1 MPSVERLFRHRNIA
15 NRAGWSNIP
24 LMTTATSSGAPA
36 EVPAAPRFRITSI
49 DALRGLVMFTMI
61 FVNDLAGA
69 PRELVPDWMVH
80 FSERHPEGAS
90 GMTFVDM
97 VFPGFLFIVGM
108 SIPFALGSRP
118 LQGIALG
125 KTIFH
130 ILTRTL
136 SLLLI
141 GILMV
146 NESPNTKAMGWSAT
160 VWVALLY
167 LSAIFA
173 FCEISPARR
182 PAEGTAPNPLWR
194 WLSWLLRAGGLAMLV
209 WLAFAFRGKHDRH
222 IITLQPFSIHHD
234 WYGILG
240 LIGWAYLV
248 GALVFLLFRGHR
260 TALLGCVALLFC
272 FYPADKNGVFD
283 HFWLSRFVDL
293 GGTLGS
299 QAAITVSGI
308 LLASILRDP
317 VLAMAARIRF
327 TLLFIAGYAAAALLI
342 PGLYGI
348 SKNDATPAWCL
359 WSCAI
364 TATFWLVFYLLA
376 DVRRV
381 TVLTKPFAIA
391 GQNVLLAYLI
401 SEGSES
407 FLNLLHL
414 GDWYDHLV
422 ETSLAGACARSAGL
436 GIFILTL
443 TALLNRLGF
452 RLKL

>member
-1 MPSVERLFRHRNIA
+1 M
-15 NRAGWSNIP
+15 
-24 LMTTATSSGAPA
+24 
-36 EVPAAPRFRITSI
+36 
-49 DALRGLVMFTMI
+49 
-61 FVNDLAGA
+61 
-69 PRELVPDWMVH
+69 
-80 FSERHPEGAS
+80 
-90 GMTFVDM
+90 
-97 VFPGFLFIVGM
+97 
-108 SIPFALGSRP
+108 
-118 LQGIALG
+118 
-125 KTIFH
+125 
-130 ILTRTL
+130 
-136 SLLLI
+136 
-141 GILMV
+141 
-146 NESPNTKAMGWSAT
+146 
-160 VWVALLY
+160 
-167 LSAIFA
+167 
-173 FCEISPARR
+173 
-182 PAEGTAPNPLWR
+182 
-194 WLSWLLRAGGLAMLV
+194 
-209 WLAFAFRGKHDRH
+209 
-222 IITLQPFSIHHD
+222 
-234 WYGILG
+234 
-240 LIGWAYLV
+240 
-248 GALVFLLFRGHR
+248 
-260 TALLGCVALLFC
+260 LGCVALLFC

-308 LLASILRDP
+308 LLASSLRDP
-317 VLAMAARIRF
+317 VIATAARIRF

-414 GDWYDHLV
+414 GDWYDHLA